1 MFVFSRCLYM
11 YYGQG
16 WHVICVSNPPF
27 WHVVN
32 LTVQLYNLSIRVDP
46 DLVILFYSEHLFRT
60 HWTRIYACFIQ
71 EKTQF
76 CGLIAWLSKLNGYNT
91 RANTLNKQLKM
102 SKPTATIQFN
112 IQINS
117 ENSHFFPN
125 FGSCAIFNAK

>member
-1 MFVFSRCLYM
+1 M

-71 EKTQF
+71 EKNSILWF
-76 CGLIAWLSKLNGYNT
+76 YSLIVKIEWIQYESKYS
-91 RANTLNKQLKM
+91 KQ
-102 SKPTATIQFN
+102 AA
-112 IQINS
+112 
-117 ENSHFFPN
+117 ENE
-125 FGSCAIFNAK
+125 